1 MDGTRESREAPQAGE
16 VSLEARINDRTAR
29 VGIIGLGYVGLPLAV
44 ETAKAGFPVMGV
56 DIDPT
61 RTAAIN
67 RGESY
72 ISDVPHRE
80 IRDLIEGERLAATTS
95 YGALGDVDIIIICV
109 PTPLTKSKE
118 PDLSYIASATTECIS
133 ALRPGHLVILE
144 STTYPG
150 TTVEVVR
157 PTLERSG
164 LQAGSDFSLAFSPER
179 IDPGNKKYRI
189 RDIPKIVGGL
199 TDACTRLAQAFYGQ
213 IVVKVVP
220 VSSPTVAEMAK
231 VYENV
236 FRNVNIALVNE
247 LTLLCDRMGVDV
259 WEVIDAAATKPY
271 GFMPF
276 YPGPGIGGHCIPVD
290 PYYLS
295 AKAREYDFH
304 ARFIELAATVN
315 DSMPYY
321 VVERT
326 TTALETLGKTLHR
339 AKILI
344 LGVAYKKDVA
354 DARMSPSL
362 KIMELLEKRGA
373 MVVYHDPYIPEI
385 AVDNPGGTITS
396 VPLTDEILSGVDC
409 VLIAA
414 DHSVIDYQRVADK
427 ASLIIDTRNRLRGHH
442 GSRIFRL

>member
-1 MDGTRESREAPQAGE
+1 MLKTRE
-16 VSLEARINDRTAR
+16 VSLEVKIKDRTAR
-29 VGIIGLGYVGLPLAV
+29 IGVIGLGYVGLPLAV
-44 ETAKAGFPVMGV
+44 ETAKAGFPVVGV
-56 DIDPT
+56 DIDEA
-61 RTAAIN
+61 RAAAIN

-72 ISDVPHRE
+72 IGDVTGDNILGLVE
-80 IRDLIEGERLAATTS
+80 DERLVATTS
-95 YGALGDVDIIIICV
+95 YSALRNVDLLIICV
-109 PTPLTKSKE
+109 PTPLTKSKD
-118 PDLSYIASATTECIS
+118 PDLSYVVSATTECV
-133 ALRPGHLVILE
+133 AVLRPGHLVILE

-157 PTLERSG
+157 PILEKTG
-164 LQAGSDFSLAFSPER
+164 LRAGSDFSLAFSPER
-179 IDPGNKKYRI
+179 IDPGNKRYSI

-199 TDACTRLAQAFYGQ
+199 TSDCTRLAQSFYEQ
-213 IVVKVVP
+213 IVLKVVP

-259 WEVIDAAATKPY
+259 WEVIDAAASKPY

-321 VVERT
+321 VVSRT
-326 TTALETLGKTLHR
+326 TTALETVGKTLR
-339 AKILI
+339 GAKILI

-354 DARMSPSL
+354 DARMSPAL
-362 KIMELLEKRGA
+362 KIVELLEKRGA
-373 MVVYHDPYIPEI
+373 LIVYHDPHVPK
-385 AVDNPGGTITS
+385 VTLTDTSRPMTS
-396 VPLTDEILSGVDC
+396 VPLTDELLSEVDC
-409 VLIAA
+409 VVIAA
-414 DHSVIDYQRVADK
+414 DHSAVDYQRVADR
-427 ASLIIDTRNRLRGHH
+427 APLIIDTRNRLRGNTSAHVV
-442 GSRIFRL
+442 RL